1 MCICN
6 KCMCKVKSVITN
18 NLMKIYRKICTV
30 SLNFN
35 NKTILGVHFFKT
47 SKKFVKVQDSTVRL
61 NDISNT

>member
-1 MCICN
+1 
-6 KCMCKVKSVITN
+6 
-18 NLMKIYRKICTV
+18 MKIYRKICTV

-35 NKTILGVHFFKT
+35 NKTIRGVHFFKT